1 VTLGYITIV
10 TPIKAGKAGIV
21 DSYLRTNVQPAFD
34 PKTFIKCT
42 PSFPFDQIRGL
53 HLCSMLI
60 LREHSGRSPGEA
72 KRSEPAKRS
81 ASAGNDESGSA
92 CLIFEATFDGTREE
106 FLHNLLRVARNGIDG
121 LYQHCEGYPVSG
133 MAVPNLVA
141 DYLLRSDAGAQTFYS
156 GSPGRSVAQIG
167 GEKQLRDAIVAF
179 VERRRIEND
188 PPTTFLDLQR
198 EVQERVVRREPKN
211 RWAEQP
217 AVVPWEVAQRTLVA
231 AAVGL
236 FLAVAAAALGAFVFW
251 PAKLGP
257 ARLQDRAFGLM
268 DSAEAFGSRL
278 IDSHEFLRAIAHYL
292 DNILHLPIP
301 LPMIML
307 IFIWAGLRLFE
318 WFIEIQRGQDDP
330 RKEKFGQRYAVH
342 ISIILRYAIVAFLVC
357 FAVRELELTKAPPPP
372 LLATLGLL
380 FGALIV
386 WLLLQYWAVSL
397 RLLIQFQRLKPSQET
412 LRRLRLDIAHFA
424 MAVVVVWAILIAG
437 LQTPQA
443 IKGRL
448 GPAIVSLNHALV
460 ALTIY
465 VVVGVLI
472 AYAIG
477 LVFFVALRLAE
488 IRDRRRYAPAAE
500 LIAER
505 TDPSVY
511 ERENGGVN
519 KYQNHLASLT
529 YVKPGFLRASLLR
542 ATLYLIGLLSR
553 YWFNE
558 GTLGGIPTILA
569 ARWVLLDGGRRLLF
583 LTNYGGGWESY
594 LDEFI
599 DMGAVK
605 GLNAIWSNTFIKSA
619 GSARP
624 HAFPATRFWLWQ
636 GAQSEQAFKAYVRHS
651 QVETIVWYGAYPT
664 LSIVNVNTN
673 TDLRQALFRPCAAY
687 ELDSVFLN
695 AGL

>member
-10 TPIKAGKAGIV
+10 TPIKKGQADDV
-21 DSYLRTNVQPAFD
+21 ESYLRNDVQPAFD
-34 PKTFIKCT
+34 PTTMISCR
-42 PSFPFDQIRGL
+42 PLFPFDQVRGL
-53 HLCSMLI
+53 HVCAMLI
-60 LREHSGRSPGEA
+60 LREHSGR
-72 KRSEPAKRS
+72 RSSEGARPEPTDGS
-81 ASAGNDESGSA
+81 APAGNDGSGSA

-106 FLHNLLRVARNGIDG
+106 FLHDLLRVAPDGIDR

-133 MAVPNLVA
+133 KAAPNLIA

-156 GSPGRSVAQIG
+156 GSPGRSVSQIR

-179 VERRRIEND
+179 VEGRRIEND

-236 FLAVAAAALGAFVFW
+236 FLAVAATALGAFIFW
-251 PAKLGP
+251 LAGLGP
-257 ARLQDRAFGLM
+257 ARLQDLAFGLM
-268 DSAEAFGSRL
+268 DSAKEFAGKL
-278 IDSHEFLRAIAHYL
+278 IDSYRFLGAIAYYVDTL
-292 DNILHLPIP
+292 PLPIP
-301 LPMIML
+301 LPLVVL
-307 IFIWAGLRLFE
+307 IFIWLGLRLIE
-318 WFIEIQRGQDDP
+318 WFIEIQKEQDDP
-330 RKEKFGQRYAVH
+330 RKEKFGQRYLVH
-342 ISIILRYAIVAFLVC
+342 MSIILRYAIVAFLVW
-357 FAVRELELTKAPPPP
+357 FAVQELESTNASPPSW
-372 LLATLGLL
+372 LVTLGLL
-380 FGALIV
+380 FGALVV
-386 WLLLQYWAVSL
+386 WLLLRHWVVSL
-397 RLLIQFQRLKPSQET
+397 RLLIQFQRLKPLQEMW
-412 LRRLRLDIAHFA
+412 RRFRLDIAHFA

-437 LQTPQA
+437 PQTPQA
-443 IKGRL
+443 IKNRL
-448 GPAIVSLNHALV
+448 GPAIDSLNHALV

-477 LVFFVALRLAE
+477 LVFFVAVRLAE
-488 IRDRRRYAPAAE
+488 IRDRRRYAPAAD

-511 ERENGGVN
+511 EREDGGVN

-529 YVKPGFLRASLLR
+529 YVKPGFLRATLLR

-553 YWFNE
+553 YWFNQ

-605 GLNAIWSNTFIKSA
+605 GLNTIWSNTFIKPA
-619 GSARP
+619 GSTRP
-624 HAFPATRFWLWQ
+624 NAFPATRFWLWQ

-673 TDLRQALFRPCAAY
+673 TALRQALFKPLAAY